1 MNQAPRRL
9 RGNYNKRMREAMI
22 AAGLPP
28 PRIRQTTFFNIS
40 FKRPMFDSR
49 PAAVERK
56 KSADKV
62 TEKVTER
69 VTERVTENQSLILK
83 GMKKDNQIT
92 ARILSEIVGISE
104 RKIKENIKLLKNKG
118 LLKRIGPARGGH
130 WKVVDS

>member
-9 RGNYNKRMREAMI
+9 RGNCNIRMREAMI
-22 AAGLPP
+22 AMGLPP

-56 KSADKV
+56 KSAD
-62 TEKVTER
+62 T

-83 GMKKDNQIT
+83 GMKTDKRIT
-92 ARILSEIVGISE
+92 AKILSEIVGISE
-104 RKIKENIKLLKNKG
+104 RKIK
-118 LLKRIGPARGGH
+118 
-130 WKVVDS
+130 SC

>member
-1 MNQAPRRL
+1 MELAGTGIR
-9 RGNYNKRMREAMI
+9 RMREVVN

-40 FKRPMFDSR
+40 FKRPMFDNR
-49 PAAVERK
+49 PATVERRK
-56 KSADKV
+56 LADKV
-62 TEKVTER
+62 TDKVTER
-69 VTERVTENQSLILK
+69 VTKRVTENQSLILK

-104 RKIKENIKLLKNKG
+104 RKIKENIKLLKNKE

-130 WKVVDS
+130 WEVVDG